1 MAGVS
6 PANLNSRSRHSRL
19 DTAGLRRSRNAQRE
33 HPIPKD
39 FARARRSPDAFSYRR
54 FIGVLFPQILK
65 KVLTSFRVSG

>member
-6 PANLNSRSRHSRL
+6 PANLNSSSRHSCL
-19 DTAGLRRSRNAQRE
+19 YTGGLRRSRNAQRQ

-39 FARARRSPDAFSYRR
+39 FARARSPDASSYRP